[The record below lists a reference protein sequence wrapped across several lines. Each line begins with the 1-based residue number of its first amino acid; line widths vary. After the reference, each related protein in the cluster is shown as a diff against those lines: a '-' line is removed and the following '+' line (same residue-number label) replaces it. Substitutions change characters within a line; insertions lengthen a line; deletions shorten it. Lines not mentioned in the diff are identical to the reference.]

1 MFKRLHHQM
10 TFFCALITSIIM
22 IAMSVISTLSYEHS
36 LINSEH
42 ASFINDL
49 YSMIANLENQ
59 SVISYEWIAKM
70 EKDGQYILALS
81 NNGLPILY
89 DELQSDK
96 ERRTLI
102 EKARQMALDDY
113 QFDLAAAPGK
123 NTLTRHTEFTLSEKD
138 RETYYV
144 SACLIP
150 KDDRYLS
157 ALIIRPLDN
166 VHQQIF
172 WLRLRSIVLNLIG
185 IILLFVFS
193 YFFTKRLIAP
203 IRRSKEQQTQFVA
216 LASHELRTPLAVML
230 SSLSAMKKANKNE
243 AERFQNTLEIEGH
256 RMSRL
261 VDDLL
266 SLAKADN
273 SSFSMQFERLELD
286 TLVLEAFEKFDVLA
300 NKKGICISVELPE
313 GKIARCIGDRGR
325 LEQVLSILLDNAINY
340 TPQNGDIILV
350 LAETKTHLEIRVA
363 DNGPGIPNNQKDQIW
378 ERFYRIDTSR
388 SERKHFGL
396 GLAIAKEIITAH
408 KGTIRI
414 EDTPETGGASF
425 IITLPTAA

>member
-1 MFKRLHHQM
+1 M

-414 EDTPETGGASF
+414 EDTTETGGATF

>member
-42 ASFINDL
+42 ATFINDL

-96 ERRTLI
+96 ERGTLI

-414 EDTPETGGASF
+414 EDTTETGGATF
-425 IITLPTAA
+425 IITLPTAV

>member
-414 EDTPETGGASF
+414 EDTTETGGATF

>member
-42 ASFINDL
+42 ATFINDL

-96 ERRTLI
+96 ERGTLI